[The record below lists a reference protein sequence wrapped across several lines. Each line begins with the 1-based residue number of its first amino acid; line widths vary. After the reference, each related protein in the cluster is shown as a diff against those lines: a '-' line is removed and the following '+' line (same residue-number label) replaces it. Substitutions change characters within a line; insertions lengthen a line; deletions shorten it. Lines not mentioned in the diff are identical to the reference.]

1 MVNLYKIHLLSAL
14 MAFKRGISRDI
25 HNILGSWDASLAT
38 PLGWFHVTC
47 DAAGRVI
54 RLDLSNEGLVGTIA
68 PQLAELDELQFLEV
82 NGNFLVGHIPPVLG
96 NVLNLVSLD
105 LSHNFLSG
113 PIPLGFENFIRGK
126 LKFLRLEVNSLTG
139 PISWNLGFVPLYM
152 L

>member
-1 MVNLYKIHLLSAL
+1 
-14 MAFKRGISRDI
+14 MAFKRGISTDI
-25 HNILGSWDASLAT
+25 HNILGSWDPSLET

-54 RLDLSNEGLVGTIA
+54 RLIA
-68 PQLAELDELQFLEV
+68 PELAERDELQFLEV
-82 NGNFLVGHIPPVLG
+82 NGIFLVGHIRPVLR

-113 PIPLGFENFIRGK
+113 PIPLGFDNFIRGK

-139 PISWNLGFVPLYM
+139 PISWNLGFVPLYV

>member
-1 MVNLYKIHLLSAL
+1 

-25 HNILGSWDASLAT
+25 HNILGSWDPSLAT

-54 RLDLSNEGLVGTIA
+54 RLDLSNEG
-68 PQLAELDELQFLEV
+68 PEL

-96 NVLNLVSLD
+96 NLLNLVSLD

-113 PIPLGFENFIRGK
+113 PIPLGFDNFIRGK
-126 LKFLRLEVNSLTG
+126 LLRLEVNSLTG
-139 PISWNLGFVPLYM
+139 PISWNLGFVPLYV